1 MSSGSNTGD
10 PKASGPLAPRVGL
23 NADGIAEQRAFF
35 ELGAA
40 DDGLLRALR
49 PLAEASI
56 DGVVDEFH
64 RHLLAFPRLR
74 ELLESGP
81 GGIERVRTLQRAYF
95 LSLTAGVLD
104 DDYVES
110 RLRVGDVQQAIGL
123 EPTWCIGAFG
133 LSLRL
138 VLREL
143 VARTGDGARILPT
156 IEALVKAITFD
167 MALAMRTYLYGSFV
181 PRSFAERLEGVAA
194 LAEEALRERAETER
208 LKDELS
214 GMVVHDLKNPV
225 NGILM
230 MVQLALRKGADLSD
244 TQRGYLRQIDLTC
257 REMMRLIQNL
267 LEIAKIEEGKMPITI
282 EPVLLAELV
291 DEVLPEHVAVAAQA
305 GRTLRVDV
313 PTHLPPVGADRGLLR
328 RVMGNL
334 VANALRHSGSPE
346 IHVAARA
353 SSERTFV
360 TLWVRDLGRGIP
372 AAQQGRIFEKFASL
386 PRSPTDEPS
395 RDTGLGLP
403 FCKLAVQEMGGK
415 LTLESATGTGST
427 FSVRLPVH
435 RRD

>member
-1 MSSGSNTGD
+1 
-10 PKASGPLAPRVGL
+10 
-23 NADGIAEQRAFF
+23 
-35 ELGAA
+35 
-40 DDGLLRALR
+40 
-49 PLAEASI
+49 
-56 DGVVDEFH
+56 
-64 RHLLAFPRLR
+64 
-74 ELLESGP
+74 
-81 GGIERVRTLQRAYF
+81 VR
-95 LSLTAGVLD
+95 
-104 DDYVES
+104 
-110 RLRVGDVQQAIGL
+110 
-123 EPTWCIGAFG
+123 IGAFG

-305 GRTLRVDV
+305 GRTLRVDA
-313 PTHLPPVGADRGLLR
+313 G
-328 RVMGNL
+328 
-334 VANALRHSGSPE
+334 
-346 IHVAARA
+346 
-353 SSERTFV
+353 RT
-360 TLWVRDLGRGIP
+360 
-372 AAQQGRIFEKFASL
+372 S
-386 PRSPTDEPS
+386 
-395 RDTGLGLP
+395 
-403 FCKLAVQEMGGK
+403 
-415 LTLESATGTGST
+415 
-427 FSVRLPVH
+427 H
-435 RRD
+435 RRRDGGSFAA